1 MVKTELDQFR
11 DSLNLP
17 GIENQLE
24 GLSTKIA
31 AQKTSLEGKI
41 AAQATSLEGKLA
53 TQTTALRTLQTVVK
67 EIDTRTTSLENK
79 PRFAAEK
86 RLGSFL
92 SRGDITDFTELVDVG
107 DFFNPTTGRLSINE
121 DSLEGKYLFYVS
133 AFKSGIRGKVGMI
146 EVYKN
151 QEVVHRIYESDGGN
165 YLMMNS
171 VFTLHLQKGD
181 EVRLYNVY
189 EGSIDVDGGFP
200 FTFTGYKI

>member
-24 GLSTKIA
+24 GLSTKHATLTTSLEGKIA

-86 RLGSFL
+86 REISSLYICTL
-92 SRGDITDFTELVDVG
+92 PDGDITD
-107 DFFNPTTGRLSINE
+107 
-121 DSLEGKYLFYVS
+121 Y
-133 AFKSGIRGKVGMI
+133 
-146 EVYKN
+146 
-151 QEVVHRIYESDGGN
+151 
-165 YLMMNS
+165 
-171 VFTLHLQKGD
+171 
-181 EVRLYNVY
+181 
-189 EGSIDVDGGFP
+189 
-200 FTFTGYKI
+200 